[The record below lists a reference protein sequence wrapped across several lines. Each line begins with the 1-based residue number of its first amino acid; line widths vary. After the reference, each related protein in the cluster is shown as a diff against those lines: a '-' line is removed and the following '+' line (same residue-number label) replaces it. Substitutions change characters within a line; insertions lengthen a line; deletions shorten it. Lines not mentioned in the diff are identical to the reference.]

1 MPEQEN
7 VNPNN
12 DVIAALR
19 AVIERFIHE
28 RLQIKLDK
36 LADGEDDKRQ
46 RLLEEHRREAWIAD
60 AARRVGQIQLA
71 SHTLKPIHPD
81 ARGTNV
87 YMREDLCT
95 EPSLVGTHSLID
107 GRTDDVV
114 GNAAA
119 LDVYKF
125 LKLSHDGKT
134 LFGRAL
140 DNAPALI
147 AALSDEPGQARSW
160 AEAFAGIARSKV
172 GPASHALA
180 KQLYFPMPDG
190 GYHLLAPLFPTTLVH
205 RLHETLEADRF
216 SDAAR
221 EARKARQ
228 DGKSWP
234 HGYRE
239 YPNLAVQNFGGSKP
253 QNISHLNSERGGMN
267 HLLPSLPPMWQSGTV
282 KPPLRHHS
290 VFGNDGAIG
299 VLHEVQD
306 LTERLNRFVINAVE
320 RNETLTRSRW
330 VGTVEDI
337 VAHVL
342 DFVAQI
348 RALPAGW
355 STAGVCKLDVVERW
369 WLDPGA
375 VVGPGEPVSTA
386 SNAVLRS
393 QEDWRDEIARRFA
406 NWLNTTVGPD
416 RIPIGS
422 GKQGEWNEL
431 LAKAVQRLREDLAD
445 EQPEDFGAVVVL
457 PRLRVQNANAVSS
470 PLTWGFPAP
479 SAFTGFVHALQ
490 RRLNSNGRDLRFGGV
505 GIICHDFEPQVIRT
519 SGRRTQAFRLARH
532 PLDKDGCTSPIVEE
546 GRVHLDISL
555 VIKVSGDG
563 YPLNETECTVLSAEI
578 LSIAEGLRL
587 AGGSILPHP
596 ERNRYPPQWV
606 GWPDDREIR
615 LRQFRALRRCLP
627 PGFALVSR
635 EPLLAHHL
643 DILHQ
648 SNPRATALDALLDL
662 CRVNIEPETL
672 DGDDGKVA
680 WGVRRPYRGWLVP
693 LPVGYAAISQLY
705 APGEVKDARDNN
717 VPFRFVESVLS
728 LGEWINLRRA
738 SQLEQLFWYHNAQPD
753 AGLYRLHNPYSPSEH
768 TNPIA

>member
-1 MPEQEN
+1 MPEKEN

-12 DVIAALR
+12 DVTSALR
-19 AVIERFIHE
+19 ALIDGFIHE

-36 LADGEDDKRQ
+36 LGDGEDDKRQ

-60 AARRVGQIQLA
+60 AARRVRQIQLA

-87 YMREDLCT
+87 YMRESLCT
-95 EPSLVGTHSLID
+95 ERALVGTHSLTD

-134 LFGRAL
+134 LSDRTL
-140 DNAPALI
+140 DNDPALI

-160 AEAFAGIARSKV
+160 AKAFAGIAESKV
-172 GPASHALA
+172 ASASHTLA

-205 RLHETLEADRF
+205 RLHATLEADRF

-228 DGKSWP
+228 EGKSWP
-234 HGYRE
+234 NGYRE

-253 QNISHLNSERGGMN
+253 QNISQLNSERGGLN
-267 HLLPSLPPMWQSGTV
+267 HLLPSLPPMWRSGSV
-282 KPPLRHHS
+282 KPPLRHQS
-290 VFGNDGAIG
+290 VFENDGAIG

-306 LTERLNRFVINAVE
+306 LRKRLA
-320 RNETLTRSRW
+320 RNESNIHGRS
-330 VGTVEDI
+330 VDTVEDI
-337 VAHVL
+337 VANVL
-342 DFVAQI
+342 DLVAQI

-355 STAGVCKLDVVERW
+355 STADECSLDAVERR

-375 VVGPGEPVSTA
+375 VAEPGDAVSA
-386 SNAVLRS
+386 DSNGAPRTPP
-393 QEDWRDEIARRFA
+393 DWRDEIARRFA
-406 NWLNTTVGPD
+406 NWLNAIVGTD
-416 RIPIGS
+416 RTSIGNR
-422 GKQGEWNEL
+422 KQGEWNKL
-431 LAKAVQRLREDLAD
+431 LEGAVQRLREDLAD
-445 EQPEDFGAVVVL
+445 DKPEDCGAVVVL

-470 PLTWGFPAP
+470 PFTWGFPAP

-490 RRLNSNGRDLRFGGV
+490 RRLNTSGRDLCLEGV
-505 GIICHDFEPQVIRT
+505 AIICHDFEPQVTRT
-519 SGRRTQAFRLARH
+519 SSRRAQVFRLARH
-532 PLDKDGCTSPIVEE
+532 PLDKDGCTSAIVEE
-546 GRVHLDISL
+546 GRVHLEVSL

-563 YPLNETECTVLSAEI
+563 CPLNETDGKALSVEI

-596 ERNRYPPQWV
+596 ERGRHPPEWV
-606 GWPDDREIR
+606 GWPGDHETR
-615 LRQFRALRRCLP
+615 LRQFRMLRRRLL

-648 SNPRATALDALLDL
+648 SSPHATPLDALLDL
-662 CRVNIEPETL
+662 CRLNIEPEML
-672 DGDDGKVA
+672 EGSDGKVA
-680 WGVRRPYRGWLVP
+680 WSVRRPYRGWLVP

-705 APGEVKDARDNN
+705 APGEVKDTRDSN

-728 LGEWINLRRA
+728 LGEWISLHRV
-738 SQLEQLFWYHNAQPD
+738 SQLEQLFWHHHAQPD
-753 AGLYRLHNPYSPSEH
+753 AGLYRLHNPYFAPEPSD
-768 TNPIA
+768 PIA